1 MTQIIIPSEVNSS
14 RLVNSGS
21 RYIKSKVVHY
31 GEQRILTFETYV
43 RIKYEPIGNESIM
56 VISKGVE
63 YRPDLVSFD
72 HYGHVDNWWRIL
84 EANNIKD
91 IWNFKAG
98 TTIILP
104 DVSAIQ

>member
-1 MTQIIIPSEVNSS
+1 
-14 RLVNSGS
+14 
-21 RYIKSKVVHY
+21 
-31 GEQRILTFETYV
+31 
-43 RIKYEPIGNESIM
+43 M

-63 YRPDLVSFD
+63 HRPDLVSFD

-91 IWNFKAG
+91 IWDFKAG

>member
-1 MTQIIIPSEVNSS
+1 MTQPIIPSEVSS
-14 RLVNSGS
+14 LRVVNAGS
-21 RYIKSKVVHY
+21 RYEKAKIIHY
-31 GEQRILTFETYV
+31 GNQRILTFETYV
-43 RIKYEPIGNESIM
+43 RIKYTQNGNEAIL
-56 VISKGVE
+56 VITKGTE

-91 IWNFKAG
+91 IWDFKAG

-104 DVSAIQ
+104 DISTIQ